1 MISVILPVYNEEKV
15 LEGTVR
21 QIERILSKIPE
32 KTEIII
38 SEDGSTDKTVEIAKK
53 LESPRIRLLSSK
65 KRLGKGAS
73 IIRSAK
79 FATGDIIIFM
89 DADLASEPRF
99 LEKLISPIKEGADI
113 VVASRYLKGS
123 KTSRDF
129 WRHAASKCFNFLVRL
144 LLGSKISDHQCGFKA
159 FRRKEAVGIFE
170 KIEDQKWFFD
180 AEFLVRAQREGL
192 KIKEIPIEWKE
203 AGASKFNLLRDGFNM
218 AVSLYKFKLKHL

>member
-15 LEGTVR
+15 LEATVK

-38 SEDGSTDKTVEIAKK
+38 SEDGSTDRTVEIAKR
-53 LESPRIRLLSSK
+53 LESPRIRLLTSK

-79 FATGDIIIFM
+79 FAVGDIIIFM

-99 LEKLISPIKEGADI
+99 LEKLITPIKEGADI
-113 VVASRYLKGS
+113 VVASRYLEGS

-129 WRHAASKCFNFLVRL
+129 WRHVASKCFNFLVRL

-170 KIEDQKWFFD
+170 KIEDQRWFFD
-180 AEFLVRAQREGL
+180 AEFLVRAQRNGL
-192 KIKEIPIEWKE
+192 KIKEIPIEWNE
-203 AGASKFNLLRDGFNM
+203 AGSSKFNLLRDGFRM
-218 AVSLYKFKLKHL
+218 AVSLFKFKLKHW